1 MQNIH
6 RTIESLD
13 WITFILVGCVILV
26 TVLRV
31 VYPKRFD
38 DFIKLP
44 ISNNYFLTKGK
55 FEELKHPFSVLF
67 FLIQVLTLSLF
78 IFLFFLVKGGL
89 SATIFIKITL
99 ASFTFILMKTCIEK
113 LIGSIF
119 DIETIINKYI
129 FTKLSYRNFIS
140 LFLIVLNF
148 IFYFSVKPTM
158 LLLFMFSGLII
169 VLNLFILFIN
179 YKNYRSLIFSNFFYF
194 LLYICALEISPYLI
208 LYKVIV

>member
-78 IFLFFLVKGGL
+78 IFLFFLEKREV

-99 ASFTFILMKTCIEK
+99 ASFTFILIKTCIEK

-148 IFYFSVKPTM
+148 IFYFSVKPTI
-158 LLLFMFSGLII
+158 LLLFIFSGFI
-169 VLNLFILFIN
+169 VLLNLFILFIN

>member
-1 MQNIH
+1 MQYID

-13 WITFILVGCVILV
+13 WITFILIGCMVLITILK
-26 TVLRV
+26 V

-55 FEELKHPFSVLF
+55 FEELKHPFSMLF

-78 IFLFFLVKGGL
+78 IYLFFLEKGIFG
-89 SATIFIKITL
+89 AMIFIKIVL
-99 ASFTFILMKTCIEK
+99 ASFSFILIKTGIEK

-140 LFLIVLNF
+140 LSLIALNF
-148 IFYFSVKPTM
+148 IFYFSIEPNIE
-158 LLLFMFSGLII
+158 LLFIFSGFII
-169 VLNLFILFIN
+169 LLNLFILFIN

-208 LYKVIV
+208 LYKVLV

>member
-78 IFLFFLVKGGL
+78 IFLFFLEKREL
-89 SATIFIKITL
+89 SATIFIKITI
-99 ASFTFILMKTCIEK
+99 ASFTFILIKTCIEK

-119 DIETIINKYI
+119 DIETIINNYI

-148 IFYFSVKPTM
+148 IFYFSVEPTM
-158 LLLFMFSGLII
+158 LLLFIFSGLIV

>member
-1 MQNIH
+1 MQDIY
-6 RTIESLD
+6 RTIDPFD
-13 WITFILVGCVILV
+13 WITFILIGCIIIV
-26 TVLRV
+26 TVLKV

-78 IFLFFLVKGGL
+78 IFLFFLEKREL
-89 SATIFIKITL
+89 SATIFIKITI
-99 ASFTFILMKTCIEK
+99 ASFTFILIKTCIEK

-119 DIETIINKYI
+119 DIETIINNYI

-148 IFYFSVKPTM
+148 IFYFSVEPTM
-158 LLLFMFSGLII
+158 LLLFIFSGFI
-169 VLNLFILFIN
+169 VLLNLFILFIN

-208 LYKVIV
+208 LYKAIV

>member
-119 DIETIINKYI
+119 DIETIINNYI

-148 IFYFSVKPTM
+148 IFYFSVEPTM
-158 LLLFMFSGLII
+158 LLLFIFSGLIV

>member
-1 MQNIH
+1 MQYID

-13 WITFILVGCVILV
+13 WITFILIGCMVLITILK
-26 TVLRV
+26 V

-55 FEELKHPFSVLF
+55 FEELKHPFSMLF

-78 IFLFFLVKGGL
+78 IYLFFLEKEIFG
-89 SATIFIKITL
+89 AMIFIKIVL
-99 ASFTFILMKTCIEK
+99 ASFSFILIKTGIEK

-140 LFLIVLNF
+140 LSLIALNF
-148 IFYFSVKPTM
+148 IFYFSIEPNIE
-158 LLLFMFSGLII
+158 LLFIFSGFII
-169 VLNLFILFIN
+169 LLNLFILFIN

-208 LYKVIV
+208 LYKVLV

>member
-78 IFLFFLVKGGL
+78 IFLFFLEKGEL

-99 ASFTFILMKTCIEK
+99 ASFTFILIKTCIEK

-119 DIETIINKYI
+119 DIETIINNYI

-158 LLLFMFSGLII
+158 LLLFIFSGFIV

>member
-6 RTIESLD
+6 RAIESLD

-99 ASFTFILMKTCIEK
+99 ASFTFILMKTCIEI

-148 IFYFSVKPTM
+148 IFYFSVEPTM
-158 LLLFMFSGLII
+158 LLLFIFSGLIV

>member
-78 IFLFFLVKGGL
+78 IFLFFLEKREV

-99 ASFTFILMKTCIEK
+99 ASFTFILIKTCIEK

-119 DIETIINKYI
+119 DIETIINNYI

-148 IFYFSVKPTM
+148 IFYFSIEPTM
-158 LLLFMFSGLII
+158 LLLFIFSGFIV

-208 LYKVIV
+208 IYKVIV

>member
-78 IFLFFLVKGGL
+78 IFLFFLEKGEL

-99 ASFTFILMKTCIEK
+99 ASFTFILIKTCIEK

-158 LLLFMFSGLII
+158 LLLFIFSGFIV

>member
-78 IFLFFLVKGGL
+78 IFLFFLEKREV

-99 ASFTFILMKTCIEK
+99 ASFTFILIKTCIEK

-119 DIETIINKYI
+119 DIETIINNYI

-148 IFYFSVKPTM
+148 IFYFSVEPTM
-158 LLLFMFSGLII
+158 LLLFIFSGFIV

-208 LYKVIV
+208 IYKVIV

>member
-1 MQNIH
+1 MQDIY
-6 RTIESLD
+6 RTIDPFD
-13 WITFILVGCVILV
+13 WITFILIGCIIIV
-26 TVLRV
+26 TVLKV

-67 FLIQVLTLSLF
+67 FLIQILMLSLF
-78 IFLFFLVKGGL
+78 IFLFFVEKGEI
-89 SATIFIKITL
+89 SAKVYIKITM
-99 ASFTFILMKTCIEK
+99 ASFVFIIVKTSIEK

-119 DIETIINKYI
+119 AIETIVNRYI

-140 LFLIVLNF
+140 LFLIALNF
-148 IFYFSVKPTM
+148 IFYFAMEPNMEV
-158 LLLFMFSGLII
+158 LVMFTGIII
-169 VLNLFILFIN
+169 VLNLLILFIN

-208 LYKVIV
+208 LYRVIV

>member
-1 MQNIH
+1 MQYID

-13 WITFILVGCVILV
+13 WITFILIGCMVLITILK
-26 TVLRV
+26 V

-78 IFLFFLVKGGL
+78 IYLFILEKGKFG
-89 SATIFIKITL
+89 AMIFIKIVL
-99 ASFTFILMKTCIEK
+99 ASFSFILIKTGIEK

-140 LFLIVLNF
+140 LSLIALNF
-148 IFYFSVKPTM
+148 IFYFSIEPNIE
-158 LLLFMFSGLII
+158 LLFIFSGFII
-169 VLNLFILFIN
+169 LLNLFILFIN

-208 LYKVIV
+208 LYKVLV

>member
-78 IFLFFLVKGGL
+78 IFLFFLEKREV

-99 ASFTFILMKTCIEK
+99 ASFTFILIKTCIEK

-119 DIETIINKYI
+119 DIETIINNYI

-148 IFYFSVKPTM
+148 IFYFSVEPTM
-158 LLLFMFSGLII
+158 LLLFIFSGFI
-169 VLNLFILFIN
+169 VLLNLFILFIN

-208 LYKVIV
+208 IYKVIV

>member
-78 IFLFFLVKGGL
+78 IFLFFLEKREL

-99 ASFTFILMKTCIEK
+99 ASFTFILIKTCIEK

-119 DIETIINKYI
+119 DIETIINNYI

-158 LLLFMFSGLII
+158 LLLFIFSGFIV

>member
-13 WITFILVGCVILV
+13 WITFILVGCMILV

-44 ISNNYFLTKGK
+44 MSNNYFLTKGK

-78 IFLFFLVKGGL
+78 IFLFFLEKGEL

-99 ASFTFILMKTCIEK
+99 ASFTFILIKTCIEK

-158 LLLFMFSGLII
+158 LLLFIFSGFIV

>member
-44 ISNNYFLTKGK
+44 ISNNYFLTKCK

-78 IFLFFLVKGGL
+78 IFLFFLEKREL

-99 ASFTFILMKTCIEK
+99 ASFTFILIKTCIEK

-119 DIETIINKYI
+119 DIETIINNYI
-129 FTKLSYRNFIS
+129 FTKLSYRNYIS

-148 IFYFSVKPTM
+148 IFYFSFEPSM
-158 LLLFMFSGLII
+158 LLLFIFSGFI
-169 VLNLFILFIN
+169 VLLNLFILFIN

>member
-1 MQNIH
+1 
-6 RTIESLD
+6 
-13 WITFILVGCVILV
+13 
-26 TVLRV
+26 
-31 VYPKRFD
+31 
-38 DFIKLP
+38 
-44 ISNNYFLTKGK
+44 
-55 FEELKHPFSVLF
+55 
-67 FLIQVLTLSLF
+67 
-78 IFLFFLVKGGL
+78 
-89 SATIFIKITL
+89 
-99 ASFTFILMKTCIEK
+99 LMKTCIEK

-148 IFYFSVKPTM
+148 IFYFSVEPTM
-158 LLLFMFSGLII
+158 LLLFIFSGLIV

>member
-78 IFLFFLVKGGL
+78 IFLFFLEKREL
-89 SATIFIKITL
+89 SATIFIKITI
-99 ASFTFILMKTCIEK
+99 ASFTFILIKTCIEK

-119 DIETIINKYI
+119 DIETIINNYI

-148 IFYFSVKPTM
+148 IFYFSVEPTM
-158 LLLFMFSGLII
+158 LLLFIFSGFI
-169 VLNLFILFIN
+169 VLLNLFILFIN

-208 LYKVIV
+208 LYKAIV

>member
-78 IFLFFLVKGGL
+78 IFLFFLEKREL
-89 SATIFIKITL
+89 SATIFIKITI
-99 ASFTFILMKTCIEK
+99 ASFTFILIKTCIEK

-119 DIETIINKYI
+119 DIETIINNYI

-148 IFYFSVKPTM
+148 IFYFSVEPTM
-158 LLLFMFSGLII
+158 LLLFIFSGFI
-169 VLNLFILFIN
+169 VLLNLFILFIN

>member
-1 MQNIH
+1 MQDIY
-6 RTIESLD
+6 RTIDPFD
-13 WITFILVGCVILV
+13 WITFILIGCIIIV
-26 TVLRV
+26 TVLKV

-55 FEELKHPFSVLF
+55 FEELKHPFSMLF

-78 IFLFFLVKGGL
+78 IYLFFLEKGIFG
-89 SATIFIKITL
+89 AMIFIKIVL
-99 ASFTFILMKTCIEK
+99 ASFSFILIKTGIEK

-140 LFLIVLNF
+140 LSLIALNF
-148 IFYFSVKPTM
+148 IFYFSIEPNIE
-158 LLLFMFSGLII
+158 LLFIFSGFII
-169 VLNLFILFIN
+169 LLNLFILFIN

-208 LYKVIV
+208 LYRVIV

>member
-1 MQNIH
+1 MQSIH

-13 WITFILVGCVILV
+13 WITFILVGCMILV

-67 FLIQVLTLSLF
+67 FFIQVLTLSLF
-78 IFLFFLVKGGL
+78 IFLFFLEKGEF
-89 SATIFIKITL
+89 SAMIFIKITL
-99 ASFTFILMKTCIEK
+99 ASFTFILIKTCIEK

-119 DIETIINKYI
+119 EIETIINKYI

-148 IFYFSVKPTM
+148 IFYFSIEPTM
-158 LLLFMFSGLII
+158 LLLFISSGSIV

>member
-129 FTKLSYRNFIS
+129 FTKLSYRNYIS

-158 LLLFMFSGLII
+158 LLLFMFSGLIV

>member
-78 IFLFFLVKGGL
+78 IFLFFLEKREV

-99 ASFTFILMKTCIEK
+99 ASFTFILIKTCIEK

-119 DIETIINKYI
+119 DIETIINNYI

-148 IFYFSVKPTM
+148 IFYFSVEPTI
-158 LLLFMFSGLII
+158 LLLFIFSGLIV

-208 LYKVIV
+208 IYKVIV

>member
-78 IFLFFLVKGGL
+78 IFLFFLEKREL

-99 ASFTFILMKTCIEK
+99 ASFTFILIKTCIEK

-119 DIETIINKYI
+119 DIETIINNYI

-148 IFYFSVKPTM
+148 IFYFSVEPTM
-158 LLLFMFSGLII
+158 LLLFIFSGFII

>member
-1 MQNIH
+1 MQYID

-13 WITFILVGCVILV
+13 WITLILIGCLVLV
-26 TVLRV
+26 TILKV

-78 IFLFFLVKGGL
+78 IYLFFLENGKFGAMV
-89 SATIFIKITL
+89 FIKIVL
-99 ASFTFILMKTCIEK
+99 ASFNFILIKTGIEK

-140 LFLIVLNF
+140 LFLIGINF
-148 IFYFSVKPTM
+148 IFYFSIEPNIE
-158 LLLFMFSGLII
+158 LLFIFSGFII
-169 VLNLFILFIN
+169 LLNLFILFIN

-208 LYKVIV
+208 LYKVLV

>member
-78 IFLFFLVKGGL
+78 IFLFFLEKREL
-89 SATIFIKITL
+89 SATIFIKITI
-99 ASFTFILMKTCIEK
+99 ASFTFILIKTCIEK

-119 DIETIINKYI
+119 DIETIINNYI

-148 IFYFSVKPTM
+148 IFYFSVEPTM
-158 LLLFMFSGLII
+158 LLLFIFSGLIV

-208 LYKVIV
+208 IYKVIV

>member
-13 WITFILVGCVILV
+13 WITFILVGCMILV

-44 ISNNYFLTKGK
+44 MSNNYFLTKGK

-78 IFLFFLVKGGL
+78 IFLFFLEKREL

-99 ASFTFILMKTCIEK
+99 ASFTFILIKTCIEK

-158 LLLFMFSGLII
+158 LLLFIFSGFIV

>member
-78 IFLFFLVKGGL
+78 IFLFFLEKREL
-89 SATIFIKITL
+89 SATIFIKITI
-99 ASFTFILMKTCIEK
+99 ASFTFILIKTCIEK

-119 DIETIINKYI
+119 DIETIINNYI

-148 IFYFSVKPTM
+148 IFYFSVEPTM
-158 LLLFMFSGLII
+158 LLLFIFSGFII

>member
-6 RTIESLD
+6 RAIESLD

-119 DIETIINKYI
+119 DIETIINNYI

-148 IFYFSVKPTM
+148 IFYFSVEPTM
-158 LLLFMFSGLII
+158 LLLFIFSGLIV

>member
-78 IFLFFLVKGGL
+78 IFLFFLEKREL

-99 ASFTFILMKTCIEK
+99 ASFTFILIKTCIEK

-119 DIETIINKYI
+119 DIETIINNYI

-148 IFYFSVKPTM
+148 IFYFSVEPTM
-158 LLLFMFSGLII
+158 LLLFIFSGFI
-169 VLNLFILFIN
+169 VLLNLFILFIN

-208 LYKVIV
+208 LYRVIV

>member
-78 IFLFFLVKGGL
+78 IFLFFLEKREV

-99 ASFTFILMKTCIEK
+99 ASFTFILIKTCIEK

-119 DIETIINKYI
+119 DIETIINNYI

-148 IFYFSVKPTM
+148 IFYFSVEPTI
-158 LLLFMFSGLII
+158 LLLFIFSGFIV

>member
-1 MQNIH
+1 MQYID

-13 WITFILVGCVILV
+13 WITFILIGCIVLV
-26 TVLRV
+26 TILKI
-31 VYPKRFD
+31 VYPKRFE

-55 FEELKHPFSVLF
+55 FEELKHPFSLLF

-78 IFLFFLVKGGL
+78 INLFFLEKEKF
-89 SATIFIKITL
+89 SAVIFIKIVL
-99 ASFTFILMKTCIEK
+99 ASFTFILIKTGIEK
-113 LIGSIF
+113 LIGSVF

-140 LFLIVLNF
+140 LSLIALNF
-148 IFYFSVKPTM
+148 IFYFSIEPNIE
-158 LLLFMFSGLII
+158 LLII
-169 VLNLFILFIN
+169 FGGFIILLNLYTLFIN
-179 YKNYRSLIFSNFFYF
+179 YKNYRSLVFSNFFYF

-208 LYKVIV
+208 LYKVLV

>member
-78 IFLFFLVKGGL
+78 IFLFFLGKRDV

-99 ASFTFILMKTCIEK
+99 ASFTFILIKTCIEK

-119 DIETIINKYI
+119 DIETIINNYI

-148 IFYFSVKPTM
+148 IFYFSVEPTI
-158 LLLFMFSGLII
+158 LLLFIFGGFI
-169 VLNLFILFIN
+169 VLLNLFILFIN

>member
-1 MQNIH
+1 MQYID
-6 RTIESLD
+6 RTIESDD
-13 WITFILVGCVILV
+13 WITFILIGCILLV
-26 TVLRV
+26 TILKVF
-31 VYPKRFD
+31 YPKRFD

-78 IFLFFLVKGGL
+78 INLFFLEKGKFGV
-89 SATIFIKITL
+89 IVFIKIVL
-99 ASFTFILMKTCIEK
+99 ASFAFILIKTSIEK

-140 LFLIVLNF
+140 LSLIALNF
-148 IFYFSVKPTM
+148 IFYFSIEPNIE
-158 LLLFMFSGLII
+158 LLFIFSGFII
-169 VLNLFILFIN
+169 LLNLFILFIN
-179 YKNYRSLIFSNFFYF
+179 YKNYRSLIFNNFFYF

-208 LYKVIV
+208 LYKVLV

>member
-44 ISNNYFLTKGK
+44 MSNNYFLTKGK

-78 IFLFFLVKGGL
+78 IFLFFLEKGEL

-99 ASFTFILMKTCIEK
+99 ASFTFILIKTCIEK

-158 LLLFMFSGLII
+158 LLLFIFSGFIV

>member
-6 RTIESLD
+6 RAIESLD

-99 ASFTFILMKTCIEK
+99 ASFTFILIKTCIEK

-140 LFLIVLNF
+140 LFLIVLTF
-148 IFYFSVKPTM
+148 IFYFSVEPTM
-158 LLLFMFSGLII
+158 LLLFIFSGLIV

>member
-78 IFLFFLVKGGL
+78 IFLFFLEKREL
-89 SATIFIKITL
+89 SATIFIKITI
-99 ASFTFILMKTCIEK
+99 ASFTFILIKTCIEK

-119 DIETIINKYI
+119 DIETIINNYI

-148 IFYFSVKPTM
+148 IFYFSIEPTM
-158 LLLFMFSGLII
+158 LLLFIFSGFIV

-208 LYKVIV
+208 LYRVIV

>member
-44 ISNNYFLTKGK
+44 MSNNYFLTKGK

-78 IFLFFLVKGGL
+78 IFLFFLEKGEL

-99 ASFTFILMKTCIEK
+99 ASFTFILIKTCIEK

-119 DIETIINKYI
+119 DIETIINNYI

-158 LLLFMFSGLII
+158 LLLFIFSGFIV